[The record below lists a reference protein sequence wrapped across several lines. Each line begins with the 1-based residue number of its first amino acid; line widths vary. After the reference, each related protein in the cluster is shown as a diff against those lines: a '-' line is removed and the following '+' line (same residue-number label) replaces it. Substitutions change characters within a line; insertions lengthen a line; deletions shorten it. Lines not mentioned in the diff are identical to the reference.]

1 MPPTSPLHL
10 RLVGLSHV
18 QHIFCIFTII
28 DQRFSQF
35 LSFFLQFLQRFFS
48 FSIDLLYK
56 TSTLSLYSDSL
67 RILSLTPFV
76 NYILVWLCSC
86 LNSNFSLRFF
96 KFFNLASMSN
106 IWLLVWLSWLLTW
119 LFLMLWWPFCCAI
132 FGKVSFIVSFVS
144 TLFLFLKFLKWWL

>member
-1 MPPTSPLHL
+1 MILDSWNSWILEDDDWWCYFIFSTFLFFYTISNYLNLSTKYSWCLL
-10 RLVGLSHV
+10 RLLYISASL
-18 QHIFCIFTII
+18 
-28 DQRFSQF
+28 D

-119 LFLMLWWPFCCAI
+119 LFWSL
-132 FGKVSFIVSFVS
+132 KVQ
-144 TLFLFLKFLKWWL
+144 